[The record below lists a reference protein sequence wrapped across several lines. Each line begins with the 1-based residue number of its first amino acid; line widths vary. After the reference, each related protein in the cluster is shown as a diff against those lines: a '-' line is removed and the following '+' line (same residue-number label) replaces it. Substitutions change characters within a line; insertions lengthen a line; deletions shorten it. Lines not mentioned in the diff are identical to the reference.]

1 MECYTCHKK
10 GHMKNSKACKKRGG
24 KEKVDQVDGDTD
36 SDESVGRVA
45 EFGTETVRQTE
56 HKTWSGNPGKCKV
69 VTLTIQA
76 VDEGQHMQKVE
87 FRPLVDSGVFRTLV
101 SEADWNV
108 MKKKN
113 KTLRIKRCKIKFTP
127 YQSEE
132 GLQMLG
138 RTKAI
143 LKATGGATTGTIVY
157 VVRGSGQS
165 LLGLKDAEDLG
176 IVEINPEGRK
186 GVFFSPT
193 SCRTTCS
200 SFLPSG
206 LISTIPKSLA
216 SFNPSRD

>member
-1 MECYTCHKK
+1 M
-10 GHMKNSKACKKRGG
+10 
-24 KEKVDQVDGDTD
+24 DQVDVDTD

-45 EFGTETVRQTE
+45 ECGTETVRQTGQ
-56 HKTWSGNPGKCKV
+56 KAGKCKV

-76 VDEGQHMQKVE
+76 VDKGQHMQKVE
-87 FRPLVDSGVFRTLV
+87 FRPLVDSGVYRTLV

-143 LKATGGATTGTIVY
+143 LKASGGATTGTIVY

-165 LLGLKDAEDLG
+165 LLGLKDAKDLG

-186 GVFFSPT
+186 DEQVV
-193 SCRTTCS
+193 
-200 SFLPSG
+200 
-206 LISTIPKSLA
+206 
-216 SFNPSRD
+216 